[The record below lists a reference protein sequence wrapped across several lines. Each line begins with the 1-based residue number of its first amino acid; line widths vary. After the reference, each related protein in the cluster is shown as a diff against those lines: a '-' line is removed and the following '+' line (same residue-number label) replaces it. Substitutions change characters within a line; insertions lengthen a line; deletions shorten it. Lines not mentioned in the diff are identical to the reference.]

1 MEPNIDDKLI
11 KWNSIL
17 KELVVDVKELNKDLQ
32 AASGK

>member
-1 MEPNIDDKLI
+1 MELNIDDKLI

-32 AASGK
+32 DSIR

>member
-32 AASGK
+32 DSIR

>member
-11 KWNSIL
+11 KWNSTL

-32 AASGK
+32 DSIR

>member
-17 KELVVDVKELNKDLQ
+17 KELVVDVKELNKNLQ
-32 AASGK
+32 DSIR